1 MLQWFSTVLLLPH
14 IGKVIFALYRH
25 QVATERHRNRSEI
38 EILTFERSDLMPDTL
53 FNMVKNRQV
62 RPNTPFLWTYA
73 RDETYGMTTDWI
85 KGRSNPGHVLQ
96 NVRND
101 IIADQDRFQEI
112 YSPEV

>member
-1 MLQWFSTVLLLPH
+1 
-14 IGKVIFALYRH
+14 
-25 QVATERHRNRSEI
+25 
-38 EILTFERSDLMPDTL
+38 MPDTL

-96 NVRND
+96 SVRND
-101 IIADQDRFQEI
+101 IMADQDRFLEI
-112 YSPEV
+112 YSPEVQTGSEFQIRNSIKDIDWFQKSITIFQ

>member
-1 MLQWFSTVLLLPH
+1 
-14 IGKVIFALYRH
+14 
-25 QVATERHRNRSEI
+25 
-38 EILTFERSDLMPDTL
+38 MPDTL

-85 KGRSNPGHVLQ
+85 KGRSNSGHVLQ

-101 IIADQDRFQEI
+101 IIADQDRFLEI
-112 YSPEV
+112 SSPEVQTGNDFQIS